1 VKLARLSDTKL
12 SVRRDIRGWEKEDNM
27 NSEDENTEIT
37 DTEEVAAVPVAALD
51 SMTEEIQEA
60 GGEWL
65 GNPEDEGAIGWT
77 AFDSP
82 SSDDGTVTV
91 FLPKETILE
100 LPHQSLVRIKS
111 RSDQRSYLGAVVRG
125 PFAEPDGLRSDA
137 PVVVTA
143 TVRGRGNILMS
154 NYHGRLQI
162 ELIGEELED
171 GGVVPPRRRPLP
183 NSPVFILSPEEMTN
197 VLRIVG
203 EIRIGIAESR
213 DDLQIGIPIKKSVFP
228 RHLGILG
235 TTGGGKSTTVCSLV
249 SQAQET
255 GAAIILLDT
264 EGEYTAI
271 HEPTQDPVMIQALK
285 RRGLSAEGIKNTHIY
300 HLVGRE
306 PANPDHPNKHPF
318 SLSFC
323 ELSPYAVI
331 EILDLTDAQQERCL
345 KAYDATKIALERLR
359 IFPSNAEEKDQLLEL
374 DELETGYPKMTLSH
388 LYDMVNVIA
397 SLKDDDT
404 FPFVETAAF
413 YQNEKEI
420 RQIVGQVQAPGH
432 IPSWRKLQGRL
443 GRIKRLGLFDTP
455 QTSSL
460 DYSEMLKPSKV
471 SIIDLSDTDSPQVN
485 NLVIAQLLRGVQ
497 NIQDESYKEAI
508 KKGETPLQTLVLIE
522 EAHEFLSRERIK
534 NMQVLFEQV
543 ARIARRG
550 RKRWLGLVFITQL
563 PQHLPD
569 EVLGLINNW
578 ILHKIND
585 AGVVNRLRGSIGGID
600 DSLWKRLPALAPG
613 QAVVSFTSMAR
624 PLLVAVDPTPCKLL
638 MAE

>member
-1 VKLARLSDTKL
+1 MVRLVHLSDTGQNVKR
-12 SVRRDIRGWEKEDNM
+12 VTRGKQKEGTVDNTQAKKA
-27 NSEDENTEIT
+27 TE
-37 DTEEVAAVPVAALD
+37 TEEVSAVPAAAVE
-51 SMTEEIQEA
+51 SMTREIQEA
-60 GGEWL
+60 GGEWT
-65 GNPEDEGAIGWT
+65 GNADDEGAIGWT
-77 AFDSP
+77 SFDSS

-91 FLPKETILE
+91 LLPKETILG

-111 RSDQRSYLGAVVRG
+111 RPDHRSYLGVVVRG

-162 ELIGEELED
+162 ELIGEELQD

-183 NSPVFILSPEEMTN
+183 NSPVFVLSPEEMTS
-197 VLRIVG
+197 VLRTGG
-203 EIRIGIAESR
+203 EVRIGVAESR
-213 DDLQIGIPIKKSVFP
+213 DDLQVSVPVKKSVFP

-235 TTGGGKSTTVCSLV
+235 TTGAGKSTTVCGFI
-249 SQAQET
+249 SQLRNA
-255 GAAIILLDT
+255 GAAVILLDT

-271 HEPTQDPVMIQALK
+271 HEPTEDPVMIQALK
-285 RRGLSAEGIKNTHIY
+285 RRGLSGNGVQNTHIY

-306 PANPDHPNKHPF
+306 TANPTHPRKHPF

-345 KAYDATKIALERLR
+345 KAYDATKLALDKLK
-359 IFPSNAEEKDQLLEL
+359 IFPSSDQEKNQLLEL
-374 DELETGYPKMTLSH
+374 DELEAGYPRMTLSH
-388 LYDMVNVIA
+388 LYDMVNIIA

-404 FPFVETAAF
+404 FPFVETAKF
-413 YQNEKEI
+413 YQNEKDI
-420 RQIVGQVQAPGH
+420 RQIVGQVQAPTH
-432 IPSWRKLQGRL
+432 IPSWRRLQGKL
-443 GRIKRLGLFDTP
+443 GRIKRLGIFDTP

-460 DYSEMLKPSKV
+460 DYSEMLRPGRV

-497 NIQDESYKEAI
+497 NRQDECYKESL
-508 KKGETPLQTLVLIE
+508 KKGKMPLQTVVFIE

-550 RKRWLGLVFITQL
+550 RKRWLGLAFITQL

-578 ILHKIND
+578 VLHKIND
-585 AGVVNRLRGSIGGID
+585 VGVVTRLRGSIGGID

-624 PLLVAVDPTPCKLL
+624 ALLVAIDPTPCKLL
-638 MAE
+638 LIE